1 LERVDSEFDFVLLA
15 RKQVT
20 DAMSRWIKNV
30 SLADASTD
38 DEFDLLLAWTVASDG
53 GCLREII
60 LQAFGFPF
68 EFDVGLLAGLEG
80 RVGKLADRAFAGTGL
95 EPNLCIGFAD
105 VFEDKFMG
113 TFGSLHH
120 HSEIELGPVDDG
132 DPTDFLSGELLDFR
146 LDRVAT
152 RLGRHPLGAS
162 HEVLYPGET
171 PVVIELG

>member
-1 LERVDSEFDFVLLA
+1 LERIDSELDFVLLA
-15 RKQVT
+15 RKQIA
-20 DAMSRWIKNV
+20 DAMGRWIKNV

-120 HSEIELGPVDDG
+120 HSEIEFSPVDNG
-132 DPTDFLSGELLDFR
+132 DPSDLLRGELLDFR
-146 LDRVAT
+146 LDRIAT
-152 RLGRHPLGAS
+152 RLGRNPFGAS